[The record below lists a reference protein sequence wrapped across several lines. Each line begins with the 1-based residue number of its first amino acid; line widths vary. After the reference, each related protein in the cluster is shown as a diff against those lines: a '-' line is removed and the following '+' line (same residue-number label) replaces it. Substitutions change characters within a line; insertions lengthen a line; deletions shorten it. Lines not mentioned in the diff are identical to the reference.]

1 MITAMIDAATKQA
14 NNRNGQIFFH
24 KTSGSNWKKKKK
36 KDKSKTSKY
45 SRGIYFIVPKHMR
58 HENQEEEQIHAV
70 SEARTQKRENE

>member
-1 MITAMIDAATKQA
+1 MLLPSKPITETGKFSFIKPQVAT
-14 NNRNGQIFFH
+14 G
-24 KTSGSNWKKKKK
+24 KKKK